1 VKWKINFMTLSPDF
15 SRKSSHLSTI
25 SWILYDLANTAYSM
39 NIVSLYFGTWIIIDL
54 AKSDVYVSLVNA
66 LSMLL
71 VAFTM
76 PVLGDWSDIRQK
88 KLPALLLFT
97 AVCISG
103 TTVMGLLGMTIRN
116 ISLLLP
122 LVLILYI
129 LTNYSY
135 QGGLVFYN
143 ALMPSVS
150 TPKTIGR
157 VSGYG
162 VAIGYMG
169 TIIGLVVARLFVEGN
184 AFGLKVPGISGGG
197 TVAAFIPTAGLFLIF
212 AIPIFLF
219 VREAPPSHSQQGTW
233 NLKNS
238 YRKVF
243 NNIRN
248 TKKYPGLLRFLIAK
262 LLYEDSVQTIII
274 FMGVYTQIVMGFSRE
289 QANLF
294 MIVLTPFA
302 ILGSAFCG
310 IMTDHYGPKK
320 TLTTVISLWIVSL
333 FLIVLISNQI
343 AFWILGGIIGA
354 LLGSTW
360 TSARP
365 LLITLAPKD
374 MLGEFFG
381 LYALSGKLAAIIGPM
396 IWSTVTLSM
405 GAFGNVI
412 KFKAAIL
419 ALAVIMFIG
428 LLVLRPVPDF
438 HPKLKKG
445 ELP

>member
-1 VKWKINFMTLSPDF
+1 MSLSPDF
-15 SRKSSHLSTI
+15 SEKPSHFSTI

-54 AKSDVYVSLVNA
+54 ARSDAWVSLVNA

-76 PVLGDWSDIRQK
+76 PVLGDWSDIKNK
-88 KLPALLLFT
+88 KLTALLIFT

-103 TTVMGLLGMTIRN
+103 TTVMGILGKTVGN
-116 ISLLLP
+116 VDLLLTLI
-122 LVLILYI
+122 LVLYV

-184 AFGLKVPGISGGG
+184 AFGLTIPGISGGG
-197 TVAAFIPTAGLFLIF
+197 TSAAFVPTAVLFLVF
-212 AIPIFLF
+212 ALPIFIF
-219 VREAPPSHSQQGTW
+219 VHEKPPSFTQNRPWKLLH
-233 NLKNS
+233 S

-243 NNIRN
+243 RNIRD

-262 LLYEDSVQTIII
+262 LLYEDSVQTIVIY
-274 FMGVYTQIVMGFSRE
+274 MGVYTQIVMGFSRE

-294 MIVLTPFA
+294 LIVLTPFA
-302 ILGSAFCG
+302 ILGSAICG
-310 IMTDHYGPKK
+310 ILTDHYGPKK
-320 TLTTVISLWIVSL
+320 TLITVIFLWIVCL
-333 FLIVLISNQI
+333 FMIVFISNPI

-365 LLITLAPKD
+365 LLITLAPHD

-381 LYALSGKLAAIIGPM
+381 LYALSGKLAAIIGPL
-396 IWSTVTLSM
+396 IWSTVTLSLSAY
-405 GAFGNVI
+405 GNAF

-419 ALAVIMFIG
+419 ALAVVMIIG

-445 ELP
+445 ELSN

>member
-1 VKWKINFMTLSPDF
+1 MSLSPDF
-15 SRKSSHLSTI
+15 SKKPSQLSTI

-54 AKSDVYVSLVNA
+54 ARSDAWVSLVNA

-76 PVLGDWSDIRQK
+76 PVLGDWSDIKNK
-88 KLPALLLFT
+88 KIPALLLFT

-103 TTVMGLLGMTIRN
+103 TTIMGLLGNTVSN
-116 ISLLLP
+116 IDLLLP
-122 LVLILYI
+122 LILILYV

-162 VAIGYMG
+162 VGIGYMG

-184 AFGLKVPGISGGG
+184 AFGLTIPGISGGG
-197 TVAAFIPTAGLFLIF
+197 TSAAFVPTAVLFFIF
-212 AIPIFLF
+212 ALPIFIF
-219 VREAPPSHSQQGTW
+219 VHEKPPSYTQDQPWKLSH
-233 NLKNS
+233 S

-243 NNIRN
+243 HNIRD

-262 LLYEDSVQTIII
+262 LLYEDSVQTIVIY
-274 FMGVYTQIVMGFSRE
+274 MGVYTQIVMGFSRE

-294 MIVLTPFA
+294 LIVLTPFA

-310 IMTDHYGPKK
+310 ILTDHYGPKK
-320 TLTTVISLWIVSL
+320 TLTTVIFLWIVSL
-333 FLIVLISNQI
+333 FMIVLISNHI
-343 AFWILGGIIGA
+343 AFWILGGIIGV

-365 LLITLAPKD
+365 LLITLAPND

-381 LYALSGKLAAIIGPM
+381 LYALSGKLAAIIGPL
-396 IWSTVTLSM
+396 IWSTVTLSLS
-405 GAFGNVI
+405 AFGNVF

-419 ALAVIMFIG
+419 ALAVIMIIG
-428 LLVLRPVPDF
+428 LLVLKPVPDF

-445 ELP
+445 EIAN